1 MERRTRLRFGEWM
14 FDAGARLVLDSA
26 GTPVHLTPKAF
37 DLLAILIERAP
48 NVVRKA
54 DLHARLWPDCF
65 VSDVTLAGMVKEL
78 RRAFRDKAGSCIRT
92 SHGVGYAFVAALN
105 HPAPAALDRWLTTRG
120 RRHPLNPGRNVIG
133 RDPGCD
139 ICLAD
144 AGVSRPH
151 AEIIVTADG
160 AILQDLGSKNGTRLR
175 GLRLGTSAALQDGDE
190 IGIGPFEIVYRM
202 AEASPSTATRPS

>member
-78 RRAFRDKAGSCIRT
+78 RRAFRDKAGPCIPD
-92 SHGVGYAFVAALN
+92 VARCRLRIRCGIE
-105 HPAPAALDRWLTTRG
+105 PSGTG
-120 RRHPLNPGRNVIG
+120 RARS
-133 RDPGCD
+133 
-139 ICLAD
+139 LAD
-144 AGVSRPH
+144 HPGPSSSPEPGPERDRSR
-151 AEIIVTADG
+151 
-160 AILQDLGSKNGTRLR
+160 SRLR
-175 GLRLGTSAALQDGDE
+175 YLSR
-190 IGIGPFEIVYRM
+190 
-202 AEASPSTATRPS
+202 